1 MVFLAEKTVDIPTKD
16 LLSWI
21 FDNIPYDQDAMIYID
36 AADPS
41 RSISAS
47 QARIIIRRLVA
58 GFHAAGLKRGD
69 CVCLHSFNDIY
80 YSMIFL
86 GVIAAGGVFTGTNP
100 SYTSHELTHHI
111 KTSRAKF
118 LIAEP
123 EIFTNVLTAA
133 KECNIQSSNIWIFDV
148 LGQKIPD
155 SFKSFKNL
163 MKHGEKDWVR
173 FDDEETS
180 RKTTAARLF
189 SSGTTGPPKAA
200 GLSHFNLVAQH
211 VLAYEQAP
219 RSYTIR
225 RILALPMFHAA
236 CVPVAHTTALKGGHV
251 SVVMRRF
258 ELIHFLN
265 TAEKY
270 QINELMVVPP
280 IAIAII
286 MSGVAGDK
294 LRSIKHA
301 GVGAAPM
308 GKEPQE
314 KLKKLFALGA
324 TMTQAF
330 GMTETSCICA
340 QFWFWEDDTT
350 GSVGRMLPNID
361 AKIIDDDGNDIT
373 AYDVRGEL
381 CVRGPTI
388 IAGYFE
394 NEAANR
400 LSFDSSNFFKT
411 GDIVYCD
418 SKTKTWYIVDRKKEL
433 IKVRGFQVAPPEI
446 ESVLLSHP
454 LIVDAAVI
462 GVKGSDSD
470 GEMPRAYVVKRPGEE
485 SKNLKEKDVKEWCG
499 ERLARYKELTGG
511 VKFVEAIPKNASGK
525 ILKRTLREQADK
537 EGKMARL

>member
-1 MVFLAEKTVDIPTKD
+1 MVFLAEKTVGIPTKD
-16 LLSWI
+16 LLSWTL
-21 FDNIPYDQDAMIYID
+21 DNVPYDQDAVIYID

-47 QARIIIRRLVA
+47 QARIIIRQLVA
-58 GFHAAGLKRGD
+58 GFHAAG
-69 CVCLHSFNDIY
+69 I
-80 YSMIFL
+80 
-86 GVIAAGGVFTGTNP
+86 IAAGGVFTGTNP

-123 EIFTNVLTAA
+123 EILTNVLIAA
-133 KECNIQSSNIWIFDV
+133 KECKIHSSNIWIFDV
-148 LGQKIPD
+148 LGQTIPD
-155 SFKSFKNL
+155 SFKSFRDL
-163 MKHGEKDWVR
+163 MKHGEEDWVR
-173 FDDEETS
+173 FDNEDTS

-200 GLSHFNLVAQH
+200 ALSHFNLVAQH

-219 RSYTIR
+219 RPYTIR
-225 RILALPMFHAA
+225 RILALPMFHVA

-258 ELIHFLN
+258 ELIPYLN
-265 TAEKY
+265 NAEKY
-270 QINELMVVPP
+270 QINEIMVVPP

-301 GVGAAPM
+301 G
-308 GKEPQE
+308 
-314 KLKKLFALGA
+314 
-324 TMTQAF
+324 AF
-330 GMTETSCICA
+330 GMTETTCICA

-373 AYDVRGEL
+373 AYEVRGEL

-394 NEAANR
+394 NETANR
-400 LSFDSSNFFKT
+400 LSFDSDNFFKT

-462 GVKGSDSD
+462 GVKGSDAD

-485 SKNLKEKDVKEWCG
+485 SKDLEEKDVKEWCG

-525 ILKRTLREQADK
+525 ILKRMLREQADK
-537 EGKMARL
+537 EGKTARL